1 MAELLDLFGF
11 LSVVLR
17 ALVLALQSLV
27 VGGAVFAAFILPA
40 AGEPG
45 AGEPPPRQR
54 APGERAPGERA
65 PRERGPAESAPEEPA
80 AGGSA
85 AARACRRL
93 LAGSAFALA
102 AVLAAYVAAD
112 TTLLM
117 ATSGLR
123 LREVTGANFFLAG
136 AAGALLA
143 LAAGL
148 LAVLGAPRGAAAA
161 DRAGAAAATG
171 AAPLPLPDRRGRR
184 GALFTRRA
192 AVAALLL
199 AAGLVAS
206 SVATSH
212 AAARLE
218 GRTLPVA
225 LTALHQAA
233 TGCWIGGLPYL
244 LLALPRTAGG
254 AAARRIAAR
263 FSLLAQA
270 SVAVLVAAGA
280 GLALL
285 YVGSPQAILGTAY
298 GAMVGA
304 KVALL
309 VLLLALGAL
318 NYSLVQAAGKEPAG
332 AGAGPSPLLTRLR
345 RFAEAEIGI
354 GFTAVLTAASL
365 TSQPPAADLTAGQ
378 VPLAEIAARMSPR
391 WPRLVPPAVRDMIP
405 PSATAAAAGG
415 SALESFVPGQLVEP
429 QTAGEIALSE
439 FNHNTAGLVVLAAGL
454 LALAARAG
462 WRWARN
468 WPLAFLGLAVFL
480 FFLADADYWPIGP
493 LGFWRGFTVSEVL
506 QHRLVVLL
514 IVAFAFFERRV
525 QRGEAPS
532 PRTALVFP
540 FVCALGGAL
549 LLTHSHSLNNP
560 KDELL
565 AELSHVPIALCGVA
579 AGWAR
584 WLELRLDGGPRRAL
598 SWIWPL
604 CFVLVGAVLLAY
616 RET

>member
-1 MAELLDLFGF
+1 MAQLLDLFGF

-17 ALVLALQSLV
+17 ALLLALQSLV
-27 VGGAVFAAFILPA
+27 VGGVVFSAFILRGSAGKAAAPVRESGA
-40 AGEPG
+40 AGAQA
-45 AGEPPPRQR
+45 AGK
-54 APGERAPGERA
+54 
-65 PRERGPAESAPEEPA
+65 EPA
-80 AGGSA
+80 GATAGDTAPAGAAGDAAAVRA

-102 AVLAAYVAAD
+102 ATAIAYLAADSAI
-112 TTLLM
+112 LM
-117 ATSGLR
+117 ATAGLR
-123 LREVTGANFFLAG
+123 FSEVVGANFFLAG
-136 AAGALLA
+136 AAGAFLA
-143 LAAGL
+143 LASGALALTRGDHSNRRTAG
-148 LAVLGAPRGAAAA
+148 R
-161 DRAGAAAATG
+161 AAT
-171 AAPLPLPDRRGRR
+171 
-184 GALFTRRA
+184 FS
-192 AVAALLL
+192 ALLF
-199 AAGLVAS
+199 AAGLVAT

-218 GRTLPVA
+218 GRALPVL

-233 TGCWIGGLPYL
+233 AGCWIGGLPYL
-244 LLALPRTAGG
+244 LLTLPRTAGR

-263 FSLLAQA
+263 FSRLAQA
-270 SVAVLVAAGA
+270 SVAVLLAAGI

-285 YVGSPQAILGTAY
+285 YVGAPPAILGTAY

-304 KVALL
+304 KILL
-309 VLLLALGAL
+309 FALLLALGAF
-318 NYSLVQAAGKEPAG
+318 NYSLVKSAGQAPG
-332 AGAGPSPLLTRLR
+332 AGGEASLLTRLR
-345 RFAEAEIGI
+345 RFAEAEVGI
-354 GFTAVLTAASL
+354 GFTAILTAASL
-365 TSQPPAADLTAGQ
+365 TSQPPAADLASGS

-391 WPRLVPPAVRDMIP
+391 RPRLVPPALRDMVP
-405 PSATAAAAGG
+405 PSAAAAADGA
-415 SALESFVPGQLVEP
+415 ALESFVPGQLPEP

-439 FNHNTAGLVVLAAGL
+439 FNHNASGLVVLAAGL

-480 FFLADADYWPIGP
+480 FFLADADYWPLGP

-506 QHRLVVLL
+506 QHRLVVVL
-514 IVAFAFFERRV
+514 IVAFALFERRV
-525 QRGEAPS
+525 QSGGGAS
-532 PRTALVFP
+532 PRAALVFP

-565 AELSHVPIALCGVA
+565 AELSHVPIALLGVT

-584 WLELRLDGGPRRAL
+584 WLELRLQGGPRRAL
-598 SWIWPL
+598 AWIWPL

-616 RET
+616 RES